1 MNLPTGLQHAHRLS
15 IAPMMKRTD
24 RHFRYFLR
32 LISKEVLLYTE
43 MITTGAILFGDR
55 QRFLQYDDSEHPVA
69 IQLGGSEPEY
79 LQQAAIICEDYGYDE
94 INLNVGCPSDRVQAG
109 KFGACL
115 MKEPETVAECI
126 AAMNQVVKIPV
137 TVKCRIGVDDQDSFE
152 ELLHFIKIVEQAGCN
167 TFIIHARKAWLQ
179 GLSPKENRTIPPIQ
193 YDTVYQLKKL
203 MPHLFISMNG
213 EVKSLQDVTEH
224 LKTVDGVMIG
234 REAYAN
240 PFLLAEA
247 DRTIFQRDV
256 TSVNRKDI
264 LLQLIPYLQH
274 QTREGLGLHTVIRHV
289 LGLFQNQPHGKQNR
303 RWISENVNKYT
314 DAKLFLENLVA
325 RM

>member
-1 MNLPTGLQHAHRLS
+1 
-15 IAPMMKRTD
+15 
-24 RHFRYFLR
+24 
-32 LISKEVLLYTE
+32 
-43 MITTGAILFGDR
+43 
-55 QRFLQYDDSEHPVA
+55 
-69 IQLGGSEPEY
+69 
-79 LQQAAIICEDYGYDE
+79 
-94 INLNVGCPSDRVQAG
+94 
-109 KFGACL
+109 

-152 ELLHFIKIVEQAGCN
+152 ELLHFIKTVEQAGCN

-213 EVKSLQDVTEH
+213 EVKSLQDVSEH